1 VESPSMLIKYV
12 YFQILMRLL
21 HRMLNKSYSMKVWC
35 VYSIMILKCIN
46 LYLSIFFVL
55 FKKAQKNVELKVT
68 HINKS
73 EQNTSF

>member
-1 VESPSMLIKYV
+1 
-12 YFQILMRLL
+12 
-21 HRMLNKSYSMKVWC
+21 
-35 VYSIMILKCIN
+35 MILKCIN